1 MTNLKHNKDGYLVR
15 VTLEGCGMIQ
25 VHFDSFNVFYFSLD
39 RWNCFEDL
47 LSYERLFKLH

>member
-1 MTNLKHNKDGYLVR
+1 MRKML
-15 VTLEGCGMIQ
+15 
-25 VHFDSFNVFYFSLD
+25 